1 METFNEIKGIQIVM
15 PIVSLDLLNFDR
27 SNSKNIITYKRFDNY
42 INLNFKNND
51 TTERQKQN
59 YSLPVLTQNS
69 NSIKSDRNILVF
81 RIDMKNIKEL
91 FVTLSD
97 STHDLRVSYLN
108 DEKLEYTKTYWI
120 SDIEI
125 SVIYLYVYC
134 VYCIQF
140 AWLRDKRPD
149 IKLMKNSKYIV
160 NLKAG
165 EDNEFTLKT
174 LNQHQNEIHY
184 IGVSAITV
192 KF

>member
-15 PIVSLDLLNFDR
+15 PIVSLDLLNFDQ
-27 SNSKNIITYKRFDNY
+27 SNSKNVITYKRFDNY
-42 INLNFKNND
+42 INLNFKKNE

-108 DEKLEYTKTYWI
+108 DE
-120 SDIEI
+120 
-125 SVIYLYVYC
+125 
-134 VYCIQF
+134 
-140 AWLRDKRPD
+140 
-149 IKLMKNSKYIV
+149 
-160 NLKAG
+160 
-165 EDNEFTLKT
+165 
-174 LNQHQNEIHY
+174 
-184 IGVSAITV
+184 
-192 KF
+192 

>member
-15 PIVSLDLLNFDR
+15 PIVSLDLLNFDL
-27 SNSKNIITYKRFDNY
+27 SNSKNVISYKRFDNY

-108 DEKLEYTKTYWI
+108 NEKLKYTKTYWI

-125 SVIYLYVYC
+125 SVLYLYVI
-134 VYCIQF
+134 CILF
-140 AWLRDKRPD
+140 IVCMVKR
-149 IKLMKNSKYIV
+149 
-160 NLKAG
+160 
-165 EDNEFTLKT
+165 
-174 LNQHQNEIHY
+174 
-184 IGVSAITV
+184 
-192 KF
+192 

>member
-15 PIVSLDLLNFDR
+15 PIVSLDFLNVDR
-27 SNSKNIITYKRFDNY
+27 SNSKKVVTYKRFDNY

-69 NSIKSDRNILVF
+69 NSIKSDRNVLVF

-134 VYCIQF
+134 VYCI
-140 AWLRDKRPD
+140 
-149 IKLMKNSKYIV
+149 
-160 NLKAG
+160 
-165 EDNEFTLKT
+165 
-174 LNQHQNEIHY
+174 
-184 IGVSAITV
+184 
-192 KF
+192 